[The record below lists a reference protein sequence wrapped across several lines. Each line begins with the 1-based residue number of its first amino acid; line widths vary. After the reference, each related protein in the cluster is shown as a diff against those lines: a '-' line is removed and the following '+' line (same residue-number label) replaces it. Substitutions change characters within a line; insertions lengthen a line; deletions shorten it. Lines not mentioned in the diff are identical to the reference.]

1 MDPIILTAIAII
13 VIVLLLRIF
22 FGVAKFFLKIGVVIV
37 LAIIIWRIFV
47 LRG

>member
-22 FGVAKFFLKIGVVIV
+22 FGVAKFFLKIGVIIV
-37 LAIIIWRIFV
+37 LAIIIWRV
-47 LRG
+47 LVMRG

>member
-22 FGVAKFFLKIGVVIV
+22 FGITKFFLKIGVIIV

-47 LRG
+47 MRG

>member
-1 MDPIILTAIAII
+1 MDPIILTAIAIV

-22 FGVAKFFLKIGVVIV
+22 FGITKFFLKIGVIIV
-37 LAIIIWRIFV
+37 VAIIIWRILV